1 MSDISVETN
10 NLGWQLSQ
18 WQQRISEKW
27 ELMGTGLANNLAD
40 TTFPSWLNSPLVKAI
55 THLLFWGMIAV
66 SLIWIIWKGQQW
78 VRWYRRNIKSYSD
91 RSTINNIP
99 EITPDRSVDHWVSQA
114 QQAQIQGNYQQACQC
129 LYQAMLQQL
138 HNQKIIPHQ
147 SSRTDGEYGKII
159 AIMSQPQPYQKLLRI
174 HQELCFG
181 NFSAS
186 ISLVE
191 TCWQA
196 YEEIIKL

>member
-18 WQQRISEKW
+18 WQQRILERW
-27 ELMGTGLANNLAD
+27 ELMGTKFANNLAEVP
-40 TTFPSWLNSPLVKAI
+40 FPSWLDSPLVKVI
-55 THLLFWGMIAV
+55 THLLFWVIIAIL
-66 SLIWIIWKGQQW
+66 LIWITWKGQQW
-78 VRWYRRNIKSYSD
+78 VRWYRRRIKSHS
-91 RSTINNIP
+91 RQKTLKNIP
-99 EITPDRSVDHWVSQA
+99 ERTPDHSVDYWVTKA
-114 QQAQIQGNYQQACQC
+114 QQAQQQGHYQQACQC

-138 HNQKIIPHQ
+138 HNKEIIPHQ
-147 SSRTDGEYGKII
+147 SSRTDGEYEKII
-159 AIMSQPQPYQKLLRI
+159 AKMSQPQPYQQLLQI

-186 ISLVE
+186 MSLVA